1 MMPFVLDTSAVLA
14 ILFREPGQD
23 MVRTALR
30 EGSAISAVNLAEA
43 ITRLVRDGMAAEH
56 AAAALSAL
64 PIELHD
70 LGAELATATGALFA
84 QTRPFGL
91 SLGDR
96 ACLALARQEK
106 LPALT
111 GDRAWLQVA
120 SLVGVEVRL
129 IR

>member
-1 MMPFVLDTSAVLA
+1 MPVVLDTSAVLA

-23 MVRTALR
+23 VVRSALR
-30 EGSAISAVNLAEA
+30 DGTAMSAVNFTEA
-43 ITRLVRDGMAAEH
+43 MTRLVRNGMAADG
-56 AAAALSAL
+56 AATALTTL
-64 PIELHD
+64 PIALHD
-70 LGAELATATGALFA
+70 LNAELAIQTGAMFA

-96 ACLALARQEK
+96 ACLALARHQG

-120 SLVGVEVRL
+120 PLIGVEVRL

>member
-1 MMPFVLDTSAVLA
+1 MPVVLDTSAVLA

-23 MVRTALR
+23 VVRSALR
-30 EGSAISAVNLAEA
+30 DGTAMSAVNFAEA
-43 ITRLVRDGMAAEH
+43 MTRLVRNGMAADG
-56 AAAALSAL
+56 AATALTTL
-64 PIELHD
+64 PIALHD
-70 LGAELATATGALFA
+70 LNAELAIQTGAMFA

-96 ACLALARQEK
+96 ACLALARHQA

-120 SLVGVEVRL
+120 PLIGVEVRL

>member
-1 MMPFVLDTSAVLA
+1 MPFVLDTSAVLA

-23 MVRTALR
+23 IVRTALR

-43 ITRLVRDGMAAEH
+43 ITRLVRDGMAADR

-70 LGAELATATGALFA
+70 LGAELAIEIGALFA

-120 SLVGVEVRL
+120 PLVGVEVRL

>member
-1 MMPFVLDTSAVLA
+1 MPFVLDTSAVLA

-23 MVRTALR
+23 IVRTALR

-43 ITRLVRDGMAAEH
+43 ITRLVRDGMAADR

-64 PIELHD
+64 PIALHD
-70 LGAELATATGALFA
+70 LDADLAVETGALFA

-96 ACLALARQEK
+96 ACLALARQQN

-120 SLVGVEVRL
+120 SLVGIEVRL